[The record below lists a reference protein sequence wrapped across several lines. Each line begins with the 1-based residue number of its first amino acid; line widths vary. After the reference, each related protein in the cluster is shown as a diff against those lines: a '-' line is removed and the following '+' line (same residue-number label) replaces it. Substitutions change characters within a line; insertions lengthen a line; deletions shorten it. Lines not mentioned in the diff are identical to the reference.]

1 MVTWRCLY
9 IIIIY
14 CHLTPYVAIYQ
25 PHCCMQF
32 ELSILILC
40 VIEFQVSWN
49 GRKWKRLAAFLKTKV
64 RLFFFRC
71 HFLGNMNNLMGSSI
85 TDTQEY
91 VNIIIRNII
100 FINNMNSIRNN
111 RTINNIGI
119 EYVCLFYDG
128 IWGTFCMTWTSAG
141 LVVVKMTLSA
151 IQSSSVS
158 WSIITKTTVERNRFH
173 WYIETKETPD
183 NTLSRSLSEVPVE
196 YWCRN
201 TL

>member
-1 MVTWRCLY
+1 MWQY
-9 IIIIY
+9 IS
-14 CHLTPYVAIYQ
+14 HTVACNLNLAYWYSVSSSFKSVETVGNENDL
-25 PHCCMQF
+25 PH
-32 ELSILILC
+32 
-40 VIEFQVSWN
+40 
-49 GRKWKRLAAFLKTKV
+49 FLKQKFV
-64 RLFFFRC
+64 FFFFRC

-119 EYVCLFYDG
+119 EYACLFYDG
-128 IWGTFCMTWTSAG
+128 IWGIFCMPWTSAG

-158 WSIITKTTVERNRFH
+158 WSIITNGLQWNGTDSIGT
-173 WYIETKETPD
+173 
-183 NTLSRSLSEVPVE
+183 
-196 YWCRN
+196 
-201 TL
+201 